1 MRILIY
7 VILLLVAFVNITLA
21 RPRSFDSDLTD
32 GETSLKHAARAAENG
47 KLCSVEVF
55 LHERL
60 SDSSEKLKPRKMW
73 ALLKFWDHDGNYI
86 DHLKYNSHHTH
97 LIAPA
102 VRATLHNG
110 LTLIFRYNTG
120 GSILYEHRVD
130 AGETV
135 TVSKPNGKD
144 KHSLRM

>member
-1 MRILIY
+1 MTPTALIY
-7 VILLLVAFVNITLA
+7 S
-21 RPRSFDSDLTD
+21 P
-32 GETSLKHAARAAENG
+32 
-47 KLCSVEVF
+47 CS
-55 LHERL
+55 
-60 SDSSEKLKPRKMW
+60 
-73 ALLKFWDHDGNYI
+73 
-86 DHLKYNSHHTH
+86 
-97 LIAPA
+97 
-102 VRATLHNG
+102 LHNG